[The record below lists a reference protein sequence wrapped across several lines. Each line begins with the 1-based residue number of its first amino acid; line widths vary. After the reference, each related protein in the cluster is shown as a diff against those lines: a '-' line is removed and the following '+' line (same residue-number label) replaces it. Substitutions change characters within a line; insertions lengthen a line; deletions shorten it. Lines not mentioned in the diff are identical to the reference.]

1 MRIATPAAVGI
12 AAIAMCVFG
21 TATAHANDTAGTR
34 ALPPVAESVTES
46 VTESV
51 RGRVCNTI
59 PFSDLSRF
67 CVNGDLW
74 EQN

>member
-1 MRIATPAAVGI
+1 MRIANPAAVGI

-21 TATAHANDTAGTR
+21 TSTAHANDTAGTR

-46 VTESV
+46 V
-51 RGRVCNTI
+51 RGHVCNTI